1 MALLR
6 YLERLS
12 AKKNEYMKY
21 GGAYYFE
28 NESATPI

>member
-21 GGAYYFE
+21 EGAYFFK
-28 NESATPI
+28 NEFATPI